1 MPKEYK
7 GEVGLYLSGGQVR
20 IQSCG
25 IFVVQPKIRDI
36 EQFGEE
42 DFMAAVTLFSDI
54 HSFAENIR
62 TGDSVLKDMPDFQI
76 LIEVLRDTKSPTRRL
91 FNVLAQLCFPTLS
104 FSLGKNSIDFKSEED
119 VMVGLL
125 NPFNYDDFA
134 ATIDELFLPKKKQ
147 DVEYHIDEN
156 NKLSRQLLAK
166 IKRNRERLE
175 KAMSNKEGGNEKIS
189 IFALYTSI
197 LSVGMRID
205 INVLYGYTPFQL
217 YDAFERYML
226 KQSND
231 KFETLMTIPFA
242 DTSKLQ
248 DNAPE
253 SWIKNLYGAEKEEY
267 NSLSDLSRMK
277 NTAR

>member
-119 VMVGLL
+119 VIVGLL

>member
-7 GEVGLYLSGGQVR
+7 GEVGLYLSGGQVK

-205 INVLYGYTPFQL
+205 INALYGYTPFQL

>member
-20 IQSCG
+20 IPSCG

-91 FNVLAQLCFPTLS
+91 FNVLAQLCFPILS

-147 DVEYHIDEN
+147 EVEYHIDEN

-217 YDAFERYML
+217 YDTFERYML

-231 KFETLMTIPFA
+231 KFEMLMTIPFA

-267 NSLSDLSRMK
+267 NSLSDLNRMK
-277 NTAR
+277 NSAR

>member
-7 GEVGLYLSGGQVR
+7 GEVGLYLSGGQVK